1 MSTLEGVADIFDGYR
16 LAEAWD
22 EMFAAPGKP
31 RAAYDALVSVLQPMD
46 PGELRFRA
54 DQLARVFT
62 DRGVTY
68 DYAGEERPFP
78 LDLIPRVIDAVEWD
92 LVASGVRQRVKALEA
107 FLADVYGQGRAFDDG
122 VIPWRLVFTSE
133 KFRREVIGVVPPNGV
148 RVHVAGIDLV
158 RDEAG
163 RFRVLEDNVRVPSG
177 VSYVIENRLA
187 MTRTFPAL
195 FAEQRVHQVDEYPSR
210 LLGALRAAAPH
221 GVVDP
226 FVVVLTPGMYNAA
239 YFEHTLLA
247 RLMGVELVEGRDLFC
262 YRNRVYVHTTHG
274 RRPVDVI
281 YRRVD
286 DDWLDPLHF
295 RPDSVLGCPGLL
307 NAARSGNVTI
317 ANGIGNGVADDKLIY
332 TYLPDLIRYY
342 LGEEPLLDNVESH
355 RLDDKETLGW
365 VLGNLDQL
373 VLKPVDGAGGAGIVI
388 GPRATAEE
396 LAMLKARVQANP
408 RGWLAQR
415 PVALSTSPVLV
426 GEKLAPRHID
436 LRPFAVND
444 GSDVWVLPG
453 GLTRVALPEGELV
466 VNSSQ
471 GGGSKDTW
479 VVGSARSGTNP
490 AESSP
495 ASRDNSKKQRT
506 RGHGHREAERSGS
519 VNSELLSRIAETLYW
534 TGRYVERADDTA
546 RLIDVYVH
554 RMLGAAGGGSD
565 TECRALFGILGVE
578 ADPDAAL
585 DVGAVLFRLVYDT
598 HSPSAIA
605 GAVLGARAGVRGIRE
620 VISSEMWE
628 CLNVTALAL
637 PGQKRAAE
645 RLGPHVYLRFIRERA
660 ALFFGLA
667 DSTMS
672 HDDAWRFLVL
682 GRSLER
688 ADMTARLLLARMAA
702 PDDSA
707 GRSCCEPAARTRAS
721 SAPTAGPRSPRGSR
735 SS

>member
-1 MSTLEGVADIFDGYR
+1 MVLTLEGVADIFDGYR

-46 PGELRFRA
+46 LGELRYRA
-54 DQLARVFT
+54 EQLARVFT

-92 LVASGVRQRVKALEA
+92 LVSRGVRQRVLALEA
-107 FLADVYGQGRAFDDG
+107 FLDDVYGAGSAFDDG
-122 VIPWRLVFTSE
+122 VVPWSLVYTSE
-133 KFRREVIGVVPPNGV
+133 KFRREVAGITPPNGV
-148 RVHVAGIDLV
+148 RVHVAGIDLI
-158 RDEAG
+158 RDEQG
-163 RFRVLEDNVRVPSG
+163 RFCVLEDNVRVPSG

-195 FAEQRVHQVDEYPSR
+195 FAEQKVHQVDEYPSR
-210 LLGALRAAAPH
+210 LLSALRAAAPH

-226 FVVVLTPGMYNAA
+226 FIVVLTPGVHNAA

-262 YRNRVYVHTTHG
+262 WRNRVFVHTTHG

-295 RPDSVLGCPGLL
+295 RPESLLGCPGLV
-307 NAARSGNVTI
+307 NAARHGTVTI
-317 ANGIGNGVADDKLIY
+317 ANGIGNGVADDKLVY

-342 LGEEPLLDNVESH
+342 LGEEPLLENVQSY
-355 RLDDKETLGW
+355 RLDDKDTLGW
-365 VLGNLDQL
+365 VLAELRNL

-388 GPRATAEE
+388 GPAATDDE
-396 LAMLKARVQANP
+396 LAILGEKVRSNP
-408 RGWLAQR
+408 RGWMAQR

-453 GLTRVALPEGELV
+453 GLTRVALPEGELK

-479 VVGSARSGTNP
+479 VLGAPRAAAVPQSPVLPPVLPSPVMSTAVLPGTGLPGTGLP
-490 AESSP
+490 AMG
-495 ASRDNSKKQRT
+495 
-506 RGHGHREAERSGS
+506 RGPQPGS
-519 VNSELLSRIAETLYW
+519 V
-534 TGRYVERADDTA
+534 GRQS
-546 RLIDVYVH
+546 
-554 RMLGAAGGGSD
+554 G
-565 TECRALFGILGVE
+565 
-578 ADPDAAL
+578 PD
-585 DVGAVLFRLVYDT
+585 
-598 HSPSAIA
+598 
-605 GAVLGARAGVRGIRE
+605 
-620 VISSEMWE
+620 
-628 CLNVTALAL
+628 
-637 PGQKRAAE
+637 Q
-645 RLGPHVYLRFIRERA
+645 
-660 ALFFGLA
+660 
-667 DSTMS
+667 
-672 HDDAWRFLVL
+672 
-682 GRSLER
+682 
-688 ADMTARLLLARMAA
+688 
-702 PDDSA
+702 
-707 GRSCCEPAARTRAS
+707 
-721 SAPTAGPRSPRGSR
+721 
-735 SS
+735 